1 MLLRGQYETYCCL
14 LSTAASWKTL
24 GLSLSQSR
32 EILIAGRG
40 QLPVISSPRLLLS
53 RARLHMTPRK
63 DTEGTGSQRESA
75 GAAMTVR
82 RCNVGINRL
91 IQPITWQPEANSC
104 VCVCVP
110 Y

>member
-32 EILIAGRG
+32 EILMAGRG
-40 QLPVISSPRLLLS
+40 HSPVISSPRFLLR

-63 DTEGTGSQRESA
+63 DTEGTRSQSSCWCCNDGAMWASTDWFSQSHGSLKPTAVWSDFNFPT
-75 GAAMTVR
+75 G
-82 RCNVGINRL
+82 
-91 IQPITWQPEANSC
+91 
-104 VCVCVP
+104 
-110 Y
+110 